1 MTKQLTF
8 EDMSKKETRRKHA
21 PEMARRMIA
30 ILAIDGG
37 WVNRTGMKA
46 HGLNDRECRLGREG
60 SHGRI
65 IAGQK
70 GYKLLRN
77 ATPDEI
83 RAAGNA
89 WLAIIK
95 AAQEQYS
102 QLNRRAHKQL
112 NRKDN

>member
-8 EDMSKKETRRKHA
+8 EDMSKKETRKRVS
-21 PEMARRMIA
+21 PELARRMIA
-30 ILAIDGG
+30 ILAVNGG
-37 WVNRTGMKA
+37 WVNRTGMKE

-77 ATPDEI
+77 ATPEEI
-83 RAAGNA
+83 RQAGNA
-89 WLAIIK
+89 WLSIIK
-95 AAQEQYS
+95 AGQEQYS